1 MQKKSYLDFSLPQLP
16 LPKRLEQN
24 RLSPVEIDFIL
35 DGTYC
40 VKSVEHIG
48 MEFQGQS
55 PIKRIIEAQLQK
67 IAVNDKKIKANHKKV
82 KKIVKRVKEIED
94 VQV

>member
-1 MQKKSYLDFSLPQLP
+1 MQKKNYLDFSLPQPP

-24 RLSPVEIDFIL
+24 RLSPTEIDFL
-35 DGTYC
+35 LNGAYC
-40 VKSVEHIG
+40 VKSVEHVGI
-48 MEFQGQS
+48 EFQGDF
-55 PIKRIIEAQLQK
+55 PVKRIIEAQLQK
-67 IAVNDKKIKANHKKV
+67 IAMNDKKIKANHKKV